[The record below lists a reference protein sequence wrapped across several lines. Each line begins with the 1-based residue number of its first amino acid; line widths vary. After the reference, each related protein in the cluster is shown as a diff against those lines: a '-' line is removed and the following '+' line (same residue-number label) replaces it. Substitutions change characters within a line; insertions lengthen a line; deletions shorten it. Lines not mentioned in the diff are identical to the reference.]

1 MWIVFLLAA
10 LCGPALVFFLAT
22 RGRLLR
28 ERAGVPLATLHAW
41 PSVGLVIPCA
51 GSHPD
56 MERALRSLLAQ
67 NYPGRLKF
75 VFVTAGKDEPAAELV
90 GRLVDEHAD
99 TLDVTHVVAGKAAR
113 SGQKNFNSLAGIGA
127 LGTGVDVYAFCDS
140 THLASPDFVARLVE
154 PVARNGADFATGYHE
169 VVPRDNELV
178 TLAYAFTVL
187 AMRLMQGT
195 SKFVQ
200 PWGGAMCCR
209 RTAFE
214 TAGIAEHW
222 ADNVVDDCSLVTFL
236 RERGVRVALSPAAL
250 LRTRAEHHQRD
261 IWSAWL
267 DRQILFLKFCV
278 RPQWWL
284 LGLVVLFMAVLPV
297 LCFFGFFGGLFGLA
311 GPAAFFASGVYLLAT
326 AISLSAMRP
335 LLPRHVPL
343 IRWMGAFW
351 VTCFCA
357 AGIWLKTM
365 TATGILWHGIWYE
378 VGPGGKVWRVGPG
391 GR

>member
-10 LCGPALVFFLAT
+10 LCGPALVFYLAT
-22 RGRLLR
+22 QGKRLR
-28 ERAGVPLATLHAW
+28 ERAGTPMATLEAW

-56 MERALRSLLAQ
+56 MERALRSQLTQ

-75 VFVTAGKDEPAAELV
+75 ALVTASGSEPAAELV
-90 GRLVDEHAD
+90 GRIVDEYKD
-99 TLDVTHVVAGKAAR
+99 ELDIAHVVAGRAER
-113 SGQKNFNSLAGIGA
+113 SGQKNFNSIAAVNA
-127 LGTGVDVYAFCDS
+127 LGESVDIYAFCDS

-154 PVARNGADFATGYHE
+154 PLARNEADFATGYHE
-169 VVPRDNELV
+169 VVPKDNELV
-178 TLAYAFTVL
+178 TLAYAFAVL
-187 AMRLMQGT
+187 AMRLMQGL
-195 SKFVQ
+195 SKFIQ

-209 RTAFE
+209 RSTFE
-214 TAGIAEHW
+214 KTGIAEHW
-222 ADNVVDDCSLVTFL
+222 ADNVVDDCSLVSFL
-236 RERGVRVALSPAAL
+236 REKGVKVALSPAAL
-250 LRTRAEHHQRD
+250 LRTRAEHHHYD
-261 IWSAWL
+261 VWSAWL

-284 LGLVVLFMAVLPV
+284 LGLVVLFMAVMPTI
-297 LCFFGFFGGLFGLA
+297 CFIGFFGSLFGLFGF
-311 GPAAFFASGVYLLAT
+311 GTFFASGVYLLAT
-326 AISLSAMRP
+326 AVALSAIRP

-357 AGIWLKTM
+357 AGIWLKTL

-378 VGPGGKVWRVGPG
+378 VGPNGKVWQITRP
-391 GR
+391 